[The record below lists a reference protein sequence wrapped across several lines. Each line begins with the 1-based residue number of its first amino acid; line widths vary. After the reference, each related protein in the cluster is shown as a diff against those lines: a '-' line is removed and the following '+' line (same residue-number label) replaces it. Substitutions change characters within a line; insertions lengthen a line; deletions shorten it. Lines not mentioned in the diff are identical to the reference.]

1 MTPEKNYT
9 IKEIIYE
16 TNDYFFALPFS
27 PHPIPLPLF
36 ILYFLSLNGR
46 GQKVR
51 VKKNNPLTQSLSR
64 QGERENK
71 GK

>member
-1 MTPEKNYT
+1 MKQM
-9 IKEIIYE
+9 IIS
-16 TNDYFFALPFS
+16 LLCLSP